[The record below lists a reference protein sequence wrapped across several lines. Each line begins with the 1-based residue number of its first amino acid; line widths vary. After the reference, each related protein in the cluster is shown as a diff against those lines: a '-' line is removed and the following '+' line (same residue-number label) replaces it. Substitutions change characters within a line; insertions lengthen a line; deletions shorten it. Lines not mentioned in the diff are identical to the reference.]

1 MFYTLPGLGDPQ
13 PSLPCSGVL
22 AVAPIPGNPQHA
34 REHRQSASANPL
46 VPPPADLIRV
56 GSRRWFLQTGVA
68 GLAGV
73 TLADSLRSQAL
84 AATADS
90 SPSKKAVILFWLSG
104 GPSHI

>member
-34 REHRQSASANPL
+34 REHRQWASANPL
-46 VPPPADLIRV
+46 VPPPSDLIRV

-73 TLADSLRSQAL
+73 TLADVLRSQSL
-84 AATADS
+84 GATGAR
-90 SPSKKAVILFWLSG
+90 PSGNKAVILFWLSG
-104 GPSHI
+104 GPS